1 MGTWHQVLR
10 TEGEKV
16 TLGAKVATVEG
27 QPGGLA
33 DGQPTLEV
41 GGSYLARGW
50 AAGPKLLETNGG
62 SWNGGLS

>member
-1 MGTWHQVLR
+1 M
-10 TEGEKV
+10 